1 MSTPVLIACIV
12 TAAVALFLAVAFI
25 KPVKGLFLLI
35 LNSAA
40 GWAGLYIF
48 NNLPLALT
56 LPAPPLPVFWVCLA

>member
-25 KPVKGLFLLI
+25 KPVKGLFLLV

-40 GWAGLYIF
+40 GWAENQKIAPIQAATSTTEIVLTV
-48 NNLPLALT
+48 LP
-56 LPAPPLPVFWVCLA
+56 